1 MRSGAHRIQL
11 TPFCTAMLG
20 KHLVE
25 GCNNV
30 FVRLPHAGAYSHPVQ
45 FVTPMTGKPLPATAF
60 DFGVDEA
67 ICSVVDE

>member
-1 MRSGAHRIQL
+1 
-11 TPFCTAMLG
+11 MLG

-25 GCNNV
+25 GCNDV
-30 FVRLPHAGAYSHPVQ
+30 FVRFTYAGAYSHPVKL
-45 FVTPMTGKPLPATAF
+45 VTPMAGKPLPATAF